1 MACSLSLAPLASF
14 ACWRGRSTAGPS
26 HSDVPSQPHSARFS
40 VFTWTH
46 REVLALMVRAE
57 EKAGPEDVG
66 EQALMRGLDTA
77 FPFFR
82 LGLSWSSVGRRSDDR
97 PHNGFQ
103 EFPCRGSAFTP
114 ARLMS
119 ATIPLILVAMEGAVG
134 RSSASH
140 DTSGPQPPP
149 TLCLSMC
156 HELAID
162 RPNEG
167 G

>member
-1 MACSLSLAPLASF
+1 
-14 ACWRGRSTAGPS
+14 
-26 HSDVPSQPHSARFS
+26 
-40 VFTWTH
+40 
-46 REVLALMVRAE
+46 
-57 EKAGPEDVG
+57 
-66 EQALMRGLDTA
+66 MRGLDTA

-103 EFPCRGSAFTP
+103 EFPCRGPAFTS

-119 ATIPLILVAMEGAVG
+119 ETIPLILVATEGAVG
-134 RSSASH
+134 RSSAPH
-140 DTSGPQPPP
+140 DSSGPQPPT
-149 TLCLSMC
+149 TLRLSMC

-167 G
+167 GYLAGDRRGDYGSSLALPLE

>member
-1 MACSLSLAPLASF
+1 M
-14 ACWRGRSTAGPS
+14 
-26 HSDVPSQPHSARFS
+26 D
-40 VFTWTH
+40 
-46 REVLALMVRAE
+46 RAE
-57 EKAGPEDVG
+57 EKAGPKDVG

-82 LGLSWSSVGRRSDDR
+82 LGLSWSSVGRRSDGR

-103 EFPCRGSAFTP
+103 DFPYRGPTFTS

-119 ATIPLILVAMEGAVG
+119 ATVPLIPIATEEAVG
-134 RSSASH
+134 RSSAPH
-140 DTSGPQPPP
+140 DSSGPQPPT
-149 TLCLSMC
+149 TLCLSRC

-162 RPNEG
+162 CPNEG